1 MVASGEGRSWLQS
14 CDQRLH
20 CRQAR
25 LGRRLAERTY
35 VDKNPPMRTV
45 ARTPSVV
52 CLVYEGL
59 SLFEAGVAAEVF
71 AQPRPEIGREL
82 YRFAMAQTQRG
93 ELRSQAGL
101 RVRADGGLELLR
113 DADLVIV
120 PGWRDHREPPSK
132 AVVDALRQA
141 HAQGSRLL
149 SICSGAFVLAS
160 TGLLDGRAATTHWR
174 YAEAFRA
181 LFPRVELRP
190 DVLYVDE
197 GDIVTSA
204 GSSAGIDACLHIV
217 RQDHGAEIA
226 NLVART
232 MVTAAHRSGGQAQFI
247 PAPVA
252 KKAAGEVAPV
262 LDWARERLHTPLKVS
277 DLAAKAAMSE
287 RSFLR
292 HFNAQVGV
300 SPVQWLRRERVA
312 LAQHLLER
320 GGSRLEAVAASVGF
334 GSVSALR
341 AAFKDVLG
349 APPSQHRRQFAPGK
363 PSEGAAGQ
371 TQG

>member
-1 MVASGEGRSWLQS
+1 
-14 CDQRLH
+14 
-20 CRQAR
+20 
-25 LGRRLAERTY
+25 
-35 VDKNPPMRTV
+35 MRT
-45 ARTPSVV
+45 AIRTPSVV

-71 AQPRPEIGREL
+71 AQPRPEVGREL
-82 YRFAMAQTQRG
+82 YRFAMAQTERG

-113 DADLVIV
+113 DADLVVV
-120 PGWRDHREPPSK
+120 PGWRDHREPPAK

-141 HAQGSRLL
+141 RAQGSRLL
-149 SICSGAFVLAS
+149 SICSGAFVLAA

-181 LFPRVELRP
+181 RFPLVELRP
-190 DVLYVDE
+190 DVLYVDV
-197 GDIVTSA
+197 GDVVTSA

-217 RQDHGAEIA
+217 RQDHGFEVA

-252 KKAAGEVAPV
+252 MRPVGLVAPV
-262 LDWARERLHTPLKVS
+262 LDWARERLQTPLKVS
-277 DLAAKAAMSE
+277 EMAAKAAMSE

-292 HFNAQVGV
+292 HFHEQVGV

-312 LAQHLLER
+312 LAQQLLES

-334 GSVSALR
+334 GSASTLR
-341 AAFKDVLG
+341 SAFKDLLG
-349 APPSQHRRQFAPGK
+349 APPSQHRKQFAPRK
-363 PSEGAAGQ
+363 PSEGAAKHTRG
-371 TQG
+371 

>member
-1 MVASGEGRSWLQS
+1 MASGEGRIWLQN
-14 CDQRLH
+14 CDQWLH

-35 VDKNPPMRTV
+35 VDKNPPMR
-45 ARTPSVV
+45 AAAKTPSVV

-71 AQPRPEIGREL
+71 AQPRPEVGREL
-82 YRFAMAQTQRG
+82 YRFAMAQTERG
-93 ELRSQAGL
+93 ELRSQTGL
-101 RVRADGGLELLR
+101 RVRAGGGLELLMG
-113 DADLVIV
+113 ADLVIV
-120 PGWRDHREPPSK
+120 PGWRDHREPPAK

-174 YAEAFRA
+174 HAEAFRA

-197 GDIVTSA
+197 GDIITSA

-217 RQDHGAEIA
+217 RRDHGFEVA

-252 KKAAGEVAPV
+252 KKAVGQVAPV
-262 LDWARERLHTPLKVS
+262 LDWARERLHTPLTVS
-277 DLAAKAAMSE
+277 EMAARAAMSE

-292 HFNAQVGV
+292 HFHEQVGV
-300 SPVQWLRRERVA
+300 SPAQWLRRERVA
-312 LAQHLLER
+312 LAQQILES

-334 GSVSALR
+334 GSASALR
-341 AAFKDVLG
+341 SAFRDVLG
-349 APPSQHRRQFAPGK
+349 APPSQHRKQFFPGK
-363 PSEGAAGQ
+363 PSKGAAKQ
-371 TQG
+371 TRL

>member
-1 MVASGEGRSWLQS
+1 
-14 CDQRLH
+14 
-20 CRQAR
+20 
-25 LGRRLAERTY
+25 
-35 VDKNPPMRTV
+35 MR
-45 ARTPSVV
+45 AAAKLPSVV

-71 AQPRPEIGREL
+71 AQPRPEVGREL
-82 YRFAMAQTQRG
+82 YRFAMAQTERG

-113 DADLVIV
+113 GADLVIV
-120 PGWRDHREPPSK
+120 PGWRDHREPPGK
-132 AVVDALRQA
+132 AVVRALRQA

-174 YAEAFRA
+174 YAEAFQA

-197 GDIVTSA
+197 GDIITSA

-217 RQDHGAEIA
+217 RQDHGFEVA

-252 KKAAGEVAPV
+252 RKAAGQVAPV

-277 DLAAKAAMSE
+277 EMAAKAAMSE

-292 HFNAQVGV
+292 HFHEQVGV
-300 SPVQWLRRERVA
+300 APVQWLRRERVA
-312 LAQHLLER
+312 LAQQLLEC
-320 GGSRLEAVAASVGF
+320 GGRRLEAVALSVGF
-334 GSVSALR
+334 GSATALR
-341 AAFKDVLG
+341 AAFKDVVG
-349 APPSQHRRQFAPGK
+349 ASPTQHRKQFATGIPNHG
-363 PSEGAAGQ
+363 PTDQ
-371 TQG
+371 TRS

>member
-1 MVASGEGRSWLQS
+1 MKLVAN
-14 CDQRLH
+14 CDRVLH

-25 LGRRLAERTY
+25 PRRRLAERTY
-35 VDKNPPMRTV
+35 IDKNPPMRTV
-45 ARTPSVV
+45 AKTPSVV

-71 AQPRPEIGREL
+71 AQPRPEAGREL

-113 DADLVIV
+113 GADLVIV

-141 HAQGSRLL
+141 HARGSRLL
-149 SICSGAFVLAS
+149 SICSGAFVLAT

-204 GSSAGIDACLHIV
+204 GSSAGIDACLYIV

-277 DLAAKAAMSE
+277 DLAARAAMSE

-334 GSVSALR
+334 GSASALR

-371 TQG
+371 TQR